1 MNMIGGILNIAKNVL
16 GGISG
21 DNQKQQGNDLS
32 KTPLLQFA
40 QNAIPGGELMKS
52 FLA

>member
-21 DNQKQQGNDLS
+21 GNEQQQGSNLPN
-32 KTPLLQFA
+32 TPLLQFA
-40 QNAIPGGELMKS
+40 PNTRPGGEFMKS